1 MQQTGLVAF
10 LFIIIIIASF
20 AIHLHARDS
29 AHYIEKSEAYYACC
43 TPHLARYDLAIP
55 TYLTT
60 RQAL

>member
-10 LFIIIIIASF
+10 LFIIIIIIASF

-29 AHYIEKSEAYYACC
+29 AHYIDKSEAYYACC

-55 TYLTT
+55 T
-60 RQAL
+60 